1 VLEETQETEEIVE
14 RVAALDVGKA
24 ELTCCVRVPSPGKRG
39 KRAQE
44 VRTYHT
50 MTRYLLV
57 MADRLRELGVTRVV
71 MEATSDYWKGI
82 YYLLEAHGFETW
94 LVNARDVKH
103 LPGRPKTDTLDAVWL
118 CKLAER
124 QMLRPSFVPP
134 RPVRQLRDLTRYRA
148 DLVAART
155 AEKQRVEKLL
165 EDAQIKLS
173 AVASDIFGV
182 SGRAMLAAL
191 VAGERDPKVLAQLA
205 RTRLRAKLSLLVE
218 AFTGFFTDQHAFLL
232 AKMLGR
238 VDALDAD
245 LAELDARIQE
255 LIAPIARAVERLD
268 EVPGLG
274 QTAAHL
280 LLAELGVDMTRFP
293 TPGHLVSWAKFA
305 PGVKESAG
313 KRKGSGWTGH
323 GNPYVAR
330 VLGEAAVAASK
341 TDTFLGE
348 RYRRIARRRGKRRAI
363 VAVGRSILVIV
374 WHLLS
379 DPTLRFQDLGAGFY
393 DTRSNA
399 ERASA
404 TTSASSK
411 PSVTR
416 SPSNPPPES
425 ARNQLLGPGSAALRR
440 VLPPACSPWIFGSGP
455 HGRES
460 PRGMRIGWAR
470 CPAPGLSHHVT
481 LEPLAA

>member
-1 VLEETQETEEIVE
+1 VLEETQETEEIIE

-44 VRTYHT
+44 VRTYQT
-50 MTRYLLV
+50 MTRWLLV
-57 MADRLRELGVTRVV
+57 MAERLGELGVTRVV
-71 MEATSDYWKGI
+71 MEATSDYWKGVF
-82 YYLLEAHGFETW
+82 YLLEAHGFETW

-134 RPVRQLRDLTRYRA
+134 RPIRQLRDLTRYRA

-238 VDALDAD
+238 VDGLDAD
-245 LAELDARIQE
+245 LAELDAKIQE
-255 LIAPIARAVERLD
+255 LIAPFAGAVERLD

-293 TPGHLVSWAKFA
+293 TAGRLVSWARFA
-305 PGVKESAG
+305 PGCQGVRRQAQG
-313 KRKGSGWTGH
+313 QRIDRAWQPVCGSG
-323 GNPYVAR
+323 
-330 VLGEAAVAASK
+330 
-341 TDTFLGE
+341 
-348 RYRRIARRRGKRRAI
+348 ARRGCRGRQ
-363 VAVGRSILVIV
+363 
-374 WHLLS
+374 
-379 DPTLRFQDLGAGFY
+379 QDRY
-393 DTRSNA
+393 
-399 ERASA
+399 
-404 TTSASSK
+404 
-411 PSVTR
+411 
-416 SPSNPPPES
+416 
-425 ARNQLLGPGSAALRR
+425 
-440 VLPPACSPWIFGSGP
+440 LPW
-455 HGRES
+455 
-460 PRGMRIGWAR
+460 
-470 CPAPGLSHHVT
+470 
-481 LEPLAA
+481 